1 MPNSDFENRPLED
14 LLSAVTDA
22 LLAEADSQN
31 IEAIITR
38 SRVPREDVRTYMQV
52 INRLH
57 VALVGVQ
64 PSRRFVRR
72 LKQDLIG
79 APDRN
84 VISRV
89 RHLPPRVQIA
99 AGLALVAGF
108 MFLSR
113 RRMAHESRQES
124 HETIPFVQ

>member
-1 MPNSDFENRPLED
+1 MPNADFENRPLED

-22 LLAEADSQN
+22 LLAESGKQGIDAVV
-31 IEAIITR
+31 AR
-38 SRVPREDVRTYMQV
+38 YHVPRTDINTYLQV

-99 AGLALVAGF
+99 AGIALVAGF
-108 MFLSR
+108 MFISR
-113 RRMAHESRQES
+113 RRMINEARQEN
-124 HETIPFVQ
+124 HETVPYIH